1 MTPLPRRQ
9 TLCRIVFS
17 TVLLTAG
24 SIALA
29 DSPNCDMRQLA
40 LSSSQQ
46 EQLRQVRA
54 EYRQRM
60 DNLVAQSRNLR
71 QYTTQASNLVLS
83 GPVFDEN
90 MARHYVNGKIHPAN
104 AARSGKPARP
114 TRPAANPHA
123 ATAAGMASALP
134 VSIKCPTR
142 LKRLPEISGSLYCLA
157 DDAGEAT

>member
-24 SIALA
+24 SLALA

-46 EQLRQVRA
+46 EQLRQMRA

-90 MARHYVNGKIHPAN
+90 MARHYVNEKYTPQMQREVENLRAQ
-104 AARSGKPARP
+104 
-114 TRPAANPHA
+114 HA
-123 ATAAGMASALP
+123 LLQILTP
-134 VSIKCPTR
+134 QQRQEWRRHCQ
-142 LKRLPEISGSLYCLA
+142 YQ
-157 DDAGEAT
+157 

>member
-17 TVLLTAG
+17 TVLLTTG
-24 SIALA
+24 SLALA

-83 GPVFDEN
+83 GSVFDEN
-90 MARHYVNGKIHPAN
+90 MARHYVNEKYTPQMQREVENLRAQ
-104 AARSGKPARP
+104 
-114 TRPAANPHA
+114 HA
-123 ATAAGMASALP
+123 LLQILTP
-134 VSIKCPTR
+134 QQRQEWRRHCQ
-142 LKRLPEISGSLYCLA
+142 YQ
-157 DDAGEAT
+157 

>member
-24 SIALA
+24 SLALA

-90 MARHYVNGKIHPAN
+90 MARHYVNEKYTPQMQREVENLRAQ
-104 AARSGKPARP
+104 
-114 TRPAANPHA
+114 HA
-123 ATAAGMASALP
+123 MLQILTP
-134 VSIKCPTR
+134 QQRQEWRRHCQ
-142 LKRLPEISGSLYCLA
+142 YQ
-157 DDAGEAT
+157 

>member
-24 SIALA
+24 SLALA

-90 MARHYVNGKIHPAN
+90 MARHYVNEQYTPQMQRDVENLRAQ
-104 AARSGKPARP
+104 
-114 TRPAANPHA
+114 HA
-123 ATAAGMASALP
+123 LLQILTP
-134 VSIKCPTR
+134 QQRQEWRRHCQ
-142 LKRLPEISGSLYCLA
+142 YQ
-157 DDAGEAT
+157 

>member
-24 SIALA
+24 SFVLA
-29 DSPNCDMRQLA
+29 DSPNCDIRQLA

-83 GPVFDEN
+83 GPVLDEN
-90 MARHYVNGKIHPAN
+90 MARHYVNEKYTPQMQREVENLRAQ
-104 AARSGKPARP
+104 
-114 TRPAANPHA
+114 HA
-123 ATAAGMASALP
+123 LLQILTP
-134 VSIKCPTR
+134 QQRQEWRRHCQ
-142 LKRLPEISGSLYCLA
+142 YQ
-157 DDAGEAT
+157 

>member
-24 SIALA
+24 SLALA

-90 MARHYVNGKIHPAN
+90 MARHYVNEKYTPQMQREVENLRAQ
-104 AARSGKPARP
+104 
-114 TRPAANPHA
+114 HA
-123 ATAAGMASALP
+123 LLQILTP
-134 VSIKCPTR
+134 QQRQDWRRHCQ
-142 LKRLPEISGSLYCLA
+142 YQ
-157 DDAGEAT
+157 

>member
-1 MTPLPRRQ
+1 MTPPPRRQ

-17 TVLLTAG
+17 TVLLPAG
-24 SIALA
+24 SLALA

-83 GPVFDEN
+83 GQVFDEN
-90 MARHYVNGKIHPAN
+90 MARHYVNEKYTPQMQREVENLRAQ
-104 AARSGKPARP
+104 
-114 TRPAANPHA
+114 HA
-123 ATAAGMASALP
+123 LLQILTP
-134 VSIKCPTR
+134 QQRQEWRRHCQ
-142 LKRLPEISGSLYCLA
+142 YQ
-157 DDAGEAT
+157 

>member
-9 TLCRIVFS
+9 TLCRVVFS
-17 TVLLTAG
+17 TLLLTAG
-24 SIALA
+24 SLALA
-29 DSPNCDMRQLA
+29 DSSTCDMRQLA

-90 MARHYVNGKIHPAN
+90 MARHYVNEKYTPQMQREVENLRAQ
-104 AARSGKPARP
+104 
-114 TRPAANPHA
+114 HA
-123 ATAAGMASALP
+123 LLQILTP
-134 VSIKCPTR
+134 QQRQEWRRHC
-142 LKRLPEISGSLYCLA
+142 LYQ
-157 DDAGEAT
+157 

>member
-1 MTPLPRRQ
+1 MTPLPRRK

-24 SIALA
+24 SLALA

-90 MARHYVNGKIHPAN
+90 MARHYVNEKYTPQMQREVENLRAQ
-104 AARSGKPARP
+104 
-114 TRPAANPHA
+114 HA
-123 ATAAGMASALP
+123 LLQILTP
-134 VSIKCPTR
+134 QQRQEWRRHC
-142 LKRLPEISGSLYCLA
+142 LYQ
-157 DDAGEAT
+157 

>member
-17 TVLLTAG
+17 TVLLTTG
-24 SIALA
+24 SLALA
-29 DSPNCDMRQLA
+29 DNPNCDMRQLA

-90 MARHYVNGKIHPAN
+90 MARHYVNEKYTPQMQREVENLRAQ
-104 AARSGKPARP
+104 
-114 TRPAANPHA
+114 HA
-123 ATAAGMASALP
+123 LLQILTP
-134 VSIKCPTR
+134 QQRQEWRRHCQ
-142 LKRLPEISGSLYCLA
+142 YQ
-157 DDAGEAT
+157 

>member
-90 MARHYVNGKIHPAN
+90 MARHYLNEKYTPQMQREVENLRAQ
-104 AARSGKPARP
+104 
-114 TRPAANPHA
+114 HA
-123 ATAAGMASALP
+123 LLQILTP
-134 VSIKCPTR
+134 QQRQEWRRHCQ
-142 LKRLPEISGSLYCLA
+142 YQ
-157 DDAGEAT
+157 

>member
-17 TVLLTAG
+17 TILLTAG
-24 SIALA
+24 SLALA

-90 MARHYVNGKIHPAN
+90 MARHYVNEKYTPQMQREVESLRAQ
-104 AARSGKPARP
+104 
-114 TRPAANPHA
+114 HA
-123 ATAAGMASALP
+123 LLQILTP
-134 VSIKCPTR
+134 QQRQEWRRHC
-142 LKRLPEISGSLYCLA
+142 LYQ
-157 DDAGEAT
+157 

>member
-24 SIALA
+24 SLALA

-90 MARHYVNGKIHPAN
+90 MARHYVNEKYTPQMQREVENLRAQ
-104 AARSGKPARP
+104 
-114 TRPAANPHA
+114 HA
-123 ATAAGMASALP
+123 LLQILTP
-134 VSIKCPTR
+134 QQRQEWRRNCQ
-142 LKRLPEISGSLYCLA
+142 YQ
-157 DDAGEAT
+157 

>member
-1 MTPLPRRQ
+1 M
-9 TLCRIVFS
+9 FS

-24 SIALA
+24 SLALA

-90 MARHYVNGKIHPAN
+90 MARHYVNEKYTPQMQREVETCAPNTPCCKSSRRSSGRNGVGIASINKIPCPIGK
-104 AARSGKPARP
+104 
-114 TRPAANPHA
+114 
-123 ATAAGMASALP
+123 AT
-134 VSIKCPTR
+134 
-142 LKRLPEISGSLYCLA
+142 
-157 DDAGEAT
+157 

>member
-24 SIALA
+24 SFVLA
-29 DSPNCDMRQLA
+29 DSPNCDIRQLA

-71 QYTTQASNLVLS
+71 QYTKQASNLVLS

-90 MARHYVNGKIHPAN
+90 MARHYVNEKYTPQMQREVENLRAQ
-104 AARSGKPARP
+104 
-114 TRPAANPHA
+114 HA
-123 ATAAGMASALP
+123 LLQILTP
-134 VSIKCPTR
+134 QQRQEWRRHCQ
-142 LKRLPEISGSLYCLA
+142 YQ
-157 DDAGEAT
+157 

>member
-24 SIALA
+24 SLALA

-90 MARHYVNGKIHPAN
+90 MARHYVHEKYTPQMQREVENLRAQ
-104 AARSGKPARP
+104 
-114 TRPAANPHA
+114 HA
-123 ATAAGMASALP
+123 LLQILTP
-134 VSIKCPTR
+134 QQRQEWRRHC
-142 LKRLPEISGSLYCLA
+142 LYQ
-157 DDAGEAT
+157 

>member
-24 SIALA
+24 SFVLA

-90 MARHYVNGKIHPAN
+90 MARHYVNEKYTPQMQREVENLRAQ
-104 AARSGKPARP
+104 
-114 TRPAANPHA
+114 HA
-123 ATAAGMASALP
+123 LLQILTP
-134 VSIKCPTR
+134 QQRQEWRRHCQ
-142 LKRLPEISGSLYCLA
+142 YQ
-157 DDAGEAT
+157 

>member
-24 SIALA
+24 SLALA

-46 EQLRQVRA
+46 EQLRQVRT

-90 MARHYVNGKIHPAN
+90 MARHYVNEKYTPQMQREVENLRAQ
-104 AARSGKPARP
+104 
-114 TRPAANPHA
+114 HA
-123 ATAAGMASALP
+123 LLQILTP
-134 VSIKCPTR
+134 QQRQEWRRHCQ
-142 LKRLPEISGSLYCLA
+142 YQ
-157 DDAGEAT
+157 

>member
-17 TVLLTAG
+17 TVLLTTG
-24 SIALA
+24 SLALA

-90 MARHYVNGKIHPAN
+90 MARHYVNEKYTPQMQREVENLRTGKEAIAEIARTDLGYVGPGEVYYRVLPASE
-104 AARSGKPARP
+104 A
-114 TRPAANPHA
+114 
-123 ATAAGMASALP
+123 AAGSAAA
-134 VSIKCPTR
+134 
-142 LKRLPEISGSLYCLA
+142 E
-157 DDAGEAT
+157 

>member
-24 SIALA
+24 SFVLA
-29 DSPNCDMRQLA
+29 DSPNCDIRQLA

-90 MARHYVNGKIHPAN
+90 MARHYVNEKYTPQMQREVENLRAQ
-104 AARSGKPARP
+104 
-114 TRPAANPHA
+114 HA
-123 ATAAGMASALP
+123 LLQILTP
-134 VSIKCPTR
+134 QQRQEWRRHCQ
-142 LKRLPEISGSLYCLA
+142 YQ
-157 DDAGEAT
+157 

>member
-1 MTPLPRRQ
+1 MTPIPRRQ

-24 SIALA
+24 SLALA

-90 MARHYVNGKIHPAN
+90 MARHYVNEKYTPQMQREVENLRAQ
-104 AARSGKPARP
+104 
-114 TRPAANPHA
+114 HA
-123 ATAAGMASALP
+123 LLQILTP
-134 VSIKCPTR
+134 QQRQEWRRHCQ
-142 LKRLPEISGSLYCLA
+142 YQ
-157 DDAGEAT
+157 

>member
-1 MTPLPRRQ
+1 MAPLPRRQ

-24 SIALA
+24 SLALA

-90 MARHYVNGKIHPAN
+90 MARHYVNEKYTPQMQREVENLRAQ
-104 AARSGKPARP
+104 
-114 TRPAANPHA
+114 HA
-123 ATAAGMASALP
+123 LLQILTP
-134 VSIKCPTR
+134 QQRQEWRRHCQ
-142 LKRLPEISGSLYCLA
+142 YQ
-157 DDAGEAT
+157 

>member
-1 MTPLPRRQ
+1 MTPLPRPQ

-17 TVLLTAG
+17 TVLLTSG
-24 SIALA
+24 SLALA

-90 MARHYVNGKIHPAN
+90 MARHYVNEKYTPQMQREVENLRAQ
-104 AARSGKPARP
+104 
-114 TRPAANPHA
+114 HA
-123 ATAAGMASALP
+123 LLQILTP
-134 VSIKCPTR
+134 QQRQEWRRHCQ
-142 LKRLPEISGSLYCLA
+142 YQ
-157 DDAGEAT
+157 

>member
-9 TLCRIVFS
+9 TLCWIVFS

-24 SIALA
+24 SLALA

-90 MARHYVNGKIHPAN
+90 MARHYVNEKYTPQMQREVENLRAQ
-104 AARSGKPARP
+104 
-114 TRPAANPHA
+114 HA
-123 ATAAGMASALP
+123 LLQIFTP
-134 VSIKCPTR
+134 QQRQEWRRHC
-142 LKRLPEISGSLYCLA
+142 LYQ
-157 DDAGEAT
+157 

>member
-9 TLCRIVFS
+9 SLCRIVFS

-24 SIALA
+24 SLALA

-90 MARHYVNGKIHPAN
+90 MARHYVNEKYTPQMQREVENLRAQ
-104 AARSGKPARP
+104 
-114 TRPAANPHA
+114 HA
-123 ATAAGMASALP
+123 LLQILTP
-134 VSIKCPTR
+134 QQRQEWRRHCQ
-142 LKRLPEISGSLYCLA
+142 YQ
-157 DDAGEAT
+157 